1 MDLNLLKRKLL
12 QLSFSGKVTNRETTD
27 ISVDTLYEKIK
38 KEKEEL
44 VKETNARKDS
54 EYLPPSENEYLFDI
68 PKEWKWI
75 RIGELGIF
83 KKGPFGSSLKKE
95 MFVPKDAN
103 TIKVYEQQNAINK
116 SSELGKYYIT
126 NEYFE
131 EKMKGFE
138 VVPGDIIVSCA
149 GTIGECYIM
158 PQKME
163 KGIINQ
169 ALMKMS
175 LVHSINT
182 DYFLLYFDYILKDI
196 SNEKGKGTGMKNIPP
211 FEVFKNLLIP
221 LPAYEEQERI
231 VKKIKNIFNIVNK
244 IEIEKQKLKKS
255 KNILTKKVIN
265 LAMSGLIVPRNDS
278 WAEDELGNILQ
289 YEQPSKY
296 IVESTKYSN
305 DYSTPVLT
313 PGKTFILGYTNETE
327 NIFNA
332 SEKEPVIIFDDF
344 TSSSKFVNFPFKVKS
359 SAMKILHIKDG
370 MNIKFYYYLLQSLN
384 IDVSTHKRYWISV
397 FAPMTVPVP
406 PKEEQDKIVERV
418 EQLLNLID
426 QI

>member
-27 ISVDTLYEKIK
+27 ISVDTLYERIK

-265 LAMSGLIVPRNDS
+265 LAMSGLIGS
-278 WAEDELGNILQ
+278 S
-289 YEQPSKY
+289 PS
-296 IVESTKYSN
+296 
-305 DYSTPVLT
+305 
-313 PGKTFILGYTNETE
+313 
-327 NIFNA
+327 
-332 SEKEPVIIFDDF
+332 
-344 TSSSKFVNFPFKVKS
+344 
-359 SAMKILHIKDG
+359 
-370 MNIKFYYYLLQSLN
+370 
-384 IDVSTHKRYWISV
+384 
-397 FAPMTVPVP
+397 
-406 PKEEQDKIVERV
+406 
-418 EQLLNLID
+418 
-426 QI
+426 

>member
-44 VKETNARKDS
+44 VKEANARKDS

-265 LAMSGLIVPRNDS
+265 R
-278 WAEDELGNILQ
+278 
-289 YEQPSKY
+289 
-296 IVESTKYSN
+296 
-305 DYSTPVLT
+305 
-313 PGKTFILGYTNETE
+313 FR
-327 NIFNA
+327 F
-332 SEKEPVIIFDDF
+332 
-344 TSSSKFVNFPFKVKS
+344 
-359 SAMKILHIKDG
+359 KIL
-370 MNIKFYYYLLQSLN
+370 S
-384 IDVSTHKRYWISV
+384 
-397 FAPMTVPVP
+397 
-406 PKEEQDKIVERV
+406 
-418 EQLLNLID
+418 
-426 QI
+426 